1 MLRYHRESVEDLP
14 VILDILQCMAGND
27 QKDTTVLHVAG
38 GSSGGSAAAVA
49 ANLVSMYE

>member
-1 MLRYHRESVEDLP
+1 
-14 VILDILQCMAGND
+14 MAGND

-49 ANLVSMYE
+49 ANLVSMYENISDEIAFDSCPSF